1 MELMTDIMI
10 AALAGGV
17 IGLDRTAA
25 GQFMI
30 SQPIVAGP
38 LMGLVLGD
46 VMAGLLI
53 GAVLELIWV
62 MDVPVGTFVPANST
76 IAAVAATAIAVIGS
90 GGKAPLSVVGFVL
103 LLTVAMAPVT
113 MFVET
118 GMRKWNSRL
127 GSRLFAASGRPAAA
141 ALSRAHLAGLALFF
155 TKSFLLCLILVPAG
169 LLALE
174 VFERLPAAFHEA
186 MMLFVKLLPLLGVAA
201 LSRRLSVRT
210 FDRFLVGGFL
220 LAAVLGPAFALSP
233 VVIILLAVAAGWVG
247 VRYHG

>member
-1 MELMTDIMI
+1 MDLMTDIMI
-10 AALAGGV
+10 AALAGGL

-76 IAAVAATAIAVIGS
+76 VAAVAATAIAVIGS
-90 GGKAPLSVVGFVL
+90 GGTAPLSVVGFVL
-103 LLTVAMAPVT
+103 FLTVAMAPLT
-113 MFVET
+113 MIVET
-118 GMRKWNSRL
+118 AMRKGNARL
-127 GSRLFAASGRPAAA
+127 GSRLFASSGRPAAA

-155 TKSFLLCLILVPAG
+155 SKSFLLCLVIVPAG

-201 LSRRLSVRT
+201 LSRKLSVRT
-210 FDRFLVGGFL
+210 FDRFLVGGYF
-220 LAAVLGPAFALSP
+220 LAAVLGLGFALPP
-233 VVIILLAVAAGWVG
+233 VVIVPLVAVAGWVG
-247 VRYHG
+247 VRFHG